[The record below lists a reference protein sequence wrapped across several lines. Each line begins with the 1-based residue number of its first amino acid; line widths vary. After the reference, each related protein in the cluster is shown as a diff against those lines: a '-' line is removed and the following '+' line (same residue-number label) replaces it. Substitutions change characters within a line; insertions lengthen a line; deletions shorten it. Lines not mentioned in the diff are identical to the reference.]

1 MRNWGLINTESPRP
15 SSERQ
20 CLTGTATG
28 QPTPLTLKTLIL
40 PSLSEHCQVT
50 AKVQNIIA
58 FSDEVTSW
66 VPANSLTNTLCVCS
80 RKTASNTVIK
90 ITPETERDAQP
101 TSSNANAIVEGMSTS
116 ALTASSRRQALNPA
130 DSFTLS
136 AAGQCQP
143 VGLQAC
149 GQVLSSC
156 QLAMTVNTVSLRS
169 SAMGSSGHP
178 KEDRQMTAFSSNI
191 PQETEGT
198 ERKWSDQNRTVL
210 NDTLCSTKIC

>member
-1 MRNWGLINTESPRP
+1 MRNQGLINTESPCP
-15 SSERQ
+15 SSESQ

-50 AKVQNIIA
+50 AKVQNIIV
-58 FSDEVTSW
+58 FSDEATSW

-90 ITPETERDAQP
+90 TTPETERDAQP
-101 TSSNANAIVEGMSTS
+101 TSSNANAIAEGMSTS
-116 ALTASSRRQALNPA
+116 AHTASYKRQAPNPA
-130 DSFTLS
+130 DSFTPS

-143 VGLQAC
+143 VGLQDC

-156 QLAMTVNTVSLRS
+156 QLPLTVNTVSLR

-191 PQETEGT
+191 PQETAGT
-198 ERKWSDQNRTVL
+198 ERKWSDQNGTVL